1 MEWHKTPRDDAWRQ
15 AHLAMVERLGK
26 QVWLKCGWCQR
37 SVYADVREFATQHEL
52 NMLTP
57 LLTVSRR
64 LRCTRCGYRRAHAM
78 PEPAR

>member
-26 QVWLKCGWCQR
+26 KVWLNCEWCQH
-37 SVYADVREFATQHEL
+37 SVYADVREFADQHRL
-52 NMLTP
+52 DLLTP

-64 LRCTRCGYRRAHAM
+64 LRCTRCGLRSAHAK